1 MKYENLLDLNYD
13 KNEEEEYQINY
24 ILKPDLAIER
34 RLYESKYG
42 YHGRRLISKKTV
54 IIDILL
60 KDVLADLNNY
70 LLDDNMNREWDS
82 NMKECCINT
91 VNHVFKILSSHSYCF
106 NISDS
111 QLYYIFRCSP
121 VIVKNDEST
130 LKMRIKEKSDERR
143 YKLNKYFNI

>member
-13 KNEEEEYQINY
+13 KNEEEEYQVNY

-42 YHGRRLISKKTV
+42 CHGRRSISKKTV
-54 IIDILL
+54 TIDILL

-70 LLDDNMNREWDS
+70 LLDDNMDRDWDS
-82 NMKECCINT
+82 NMKQCCINT
-91 VNHVFKILSSHSYCF
+91 TNHVFKILSSQGYCF

-111 QLYYIFRCSP
+111 QLYDIFKFSP
-121 VIVKNDEST
+121 IIVKNDNAT
-130 LKMRIKEKSDERR
+130 LKMRIKEKYDERR